1 MPRLPYRAVAVIAV
15 AAAGWTASAAGQG
28 GADEPAPI
36 FKASALLPAA
46 QMKGPHHAVQ
56 EAVATPGFY
65 HVFTVT
71 SEYGT
76 FEANGTSQVAT
87 RIREITGI
95 AALKDVNEGAVV
107 AKAAGQSVVNV
118 GKGVASAA
126 TNPVETAEGIGGGIK
141 RFGVNLGRRTKR
153 AVDDATS
160 DAPAPESSAT
170 SSAANA
176 GKSLLGIN
184 GAMRKWA
191 KQVGVDPYTTNP
203 VLRGALEHI
212 AELDVAGG
220 IAAKIA
226 VPIPM
231 VVGTAADVSD
241 LVWGADPETVRKTNE
256 ARAKEIGA
264 SQAGAKAFFQN
275 GFMTLTRQTRLIAAL
290 HAVKVAGV
298 GDYLASAAE
307 AEDER
312 EALFFVESAEMLL
325 TEHKAAPFASVL
337 TDSRSMVA
345 RRANGDVVALLPVD
359 WLRKTS
365 ALSEQARELA
375 DRARKELGAKTLRV
389 KLTGRMS
396 EAAGRELTRIG
407 WQQ

>member
-1 MPRLPYRAVAVIAV
+1 MIRAAITALACTVV
-15 AAAGWTASAAGQG
+15 AAGATTTAQRA
-28 GADEPAPI
+28 ADEPPPT

-46 QMKGPHHAVQ
+46 QMKGPHHTVADAV
-56 EAVATPGFY
+56 ETPGFY

-71 SEYGT
+71 SPYGT
-76 FEANGTSQVAT
+76 FEAHGISQVAT

-118 GKGVASAA
+118 GKGVANAA
-126 TNPVETAEGIGGGIK
+126 TNPVETAEGIGSGVK

-153 AVDDATS
+153 AVDGATS
-160 DAPAPESSAT
+160 DAPGPESSAT

-176 GKSLLGIN
+176 GMSLLGVN

-226 VPIPM
+226 VPIPP

-241 LVWGADPETVRKTNE
+241 LVWGADPEQVRKTNE

-264 SQAGAKAFFQN
+264 SQAGAQALFRN
-275 GFMTLTRQTRLIAAL
+275 GFMTLSRQARLIAAL
-290 HAVKVAGV
+290 HAVKVPGV
-298 GDYLASAAE
+298 GDYVASAAE

-325 TEHKAAPFASVL
+325 TEHKASPFASVL
-337 TDSRSMVA
+337 TDSRSIVA
-345 RRANGDVVALLPVD
+345 RRANGEVVALLPVD
-359 WLRKTS
+359 WLRHTA
-365 ALSEQARELA
+365 ALSEQAQELA
-375 DRARKELGAKTLRV
+375 ARARKELGAKTLRV
-389 KLTGRMS
+389 KLSGRLS

-407 WQQ
+407 WQH